1 MSFLDKATPI
11 NQATSTPSF
20 TNKAKPVTQ
29 TQSTPVVE
37 TPVKEDG
44 FFKSLAKDVA
54 GTLVV
59 KPVAKTTEALGRLG
73 LFGSN
78 IKKGYEDIADTG
90 KGQNIMGINVEK
102 QRGFSDGGVKQ
113 ILGETA
119 KTASYLVGGGALPN
133 IARSTLGGKV
143 LSGLVQ
149 GTKAGAVSGALY
161 GGGQEAI
168 KQESTVGSIT
178 KQAGIGGLIGGATG
192 GVIGGVLPIPVAS
205 VQNIKP
211 TNIMQRV
218 ARVNPLDEQK
228 FQQTAK
234 ESIGEYLVK
243 RGIYGNDEEIMK
255 QLAQRFSQS
264 KQVADEALEKLP
276 GTYRPEPVKTALK
289 EMLERETRIS
299 SPGAPSRDLARVQN
313 LVTKYENK
321 GVTMP
326 EINEIKRI
334 FERNNRL
341 DYLKQNLPESI
352 AKANTLDDAIRGWQF
367 NQSKQLGLKNLDE
380 VNKETRLAKQ
390 LGDALFKKNVR
401 GSGNNAFGL
410 TDAVLLSGGDPQAI
424 SMFLARQT
432 FGNKNIQSKI
442 AKTIA
447 GKPTVGTP
455 TAVFGSKISPKQAI
469 PDVIIGKSK
478 QNIPDVVV
486 GSRASKPVNAVI
498 PVTNTKLQAFKAGQ
512 GNSQGGYIVNPFQ
525 GKSKPKVDNQVVSSG
540 KMPEVKVDLV
550 SDPKNFKTAD
560 EFVKAQGIPMYHGS
574 RSTFDKFETA
584 NTGKNSLNSGIGFY
598 LADNPKGASTYGNV
612 IDFVDTGKGKLLPI
626 LDKPSQHKAMLSELA
641 DGDTELLKKLLDQD
655 VVFDSLTRKALIDKY
670 KSTPDAYLSIMK
682 KYGHRGYDIPPE
694 YALTNS
700 KTTEHVRFS
709 SEDIKTRA
717 QLTDIWNKANT
728 PVNQKLANYKAGKPS
743 PESGH
748 IANPFQGKS
757 TPRVSNQ
764 VVSSIN
770 SNTTP
775 LKVGQTKPNTL
786 DPKNFKS
793 AEEFVKAQGEVL
805 YHGGAD
811 NYKELKKGTGTHG
824 DGVYL
829 AKGNERASSY
839 ASKDE
844 FGNSRTPVI
853 VEAIAD
859 IKNPIVSTKTY
870 TRGQFGKTGDSSL
883 DKTLDVIFDAYGGE
897 LDGDNLL
904 LQLQGSGKSN
914 SLAEKLG
921 FDGYTSAQDVV
932 VFDTK
937 NVKTKPQLTDIWNKA
952 NAPVNQKLKETITA
966 KADMEDDIILENIAR
981 IKDITQIEPDDAK
994 RFVELRR
1001 KMVKVPLSEEEL
1013 AEAKAII
1020 ERSQGELPEVV

>member
-1 MSFLDKATPI
+1 MSFLDKATPV

-20 TNKAKPVTQ
+20 ANKAKPVNQ

-59 KPVAKTTEALGRLG
+59 KPVANTTEALGRLG

-78 IKKGYEDIADTG
+78 IKKGYEDISDTG

-102 QRGFSDGGVKQ
+102 QRGFQEGGVKQ

-119 KTASYLVGGGALPN
+119 KTASYLYGGGALPN

-455 TAVFGSKISPKQAI
+455 TAVFGSKVSPKQAI

-512 GNSQGGYIVNPFQ
+512 GNSQGGYI
-525 GKSKPKVDNQVVSSG
+525 
-540 KMPEVKVDLV
+540 
-550 SDPKNFKTAD
+550 
-560 EFVKAQGIPMYHGS
+560 
-574 RSTFDKFETA
+574 
-584 NTGKNSLNSGIGFY
+584 
-598 LADNPKGASTYGNV
+598 
-612 IDFVDTGKGKLLPI
+612 
-626 LDKPSQHKAMLSELA
+626 
-641 DGDTELLKKLLDQD
+641 
-655 VVFDSLTRKALIDKY
+655 
-670 KSTPDAYLSIMK
+670 
-682 KYGHRGYDIPPE
+682 
-694 YALTNS
+694 
-700 KTTEHVRFS
+700 
-709 SEDIKTRA
+709 
-717 QLTDIWNKANT
+717 
-728 PVNQKLANYKAGKPS
+728 
-743 PESGH
+743 
-748 IANPFQGKS
+748 ANPFQGK
-757 TPRVSNQ
+757 PKPKVNNQ
-764 VVSSIN
+764 VVSLTN
-770 SNTTP
+770 DNMKKT
-775 LKVGQTKPNTL
+775 LKEVVQET
-786 DPKNFKS
+786 KS
-793 AEEFVKAQGEVL
+793 AEDFADIIMGKELDKVSKVLNKKLDDSIAQGKTFPTEESIKKAFPKEFL
-805 YHGGAD
+805 AD
-811 NYKELKKGTGTHG
+811 KIAREEKERLLDELRKFVADQTQKDKDFIMQIPNRQTIINSFDELKKRMSF
-824 DGVYL
+824 
-829 AKGNERASSY
+829 KESGNIRVPAEVRA
-839 ASKDE
+839 
-844 FGNSRTPVI
+844 NI
-853 VEAIAD
+853 VEILDDYTLNGGKNKTLQEDAARIAED
-859 IKNPIVSTKTY
+859 
-870 TRGQFGKTGDSSL
+870 FGITLPKRYGDLVKRLGEFL
-883 DKTLDVIFDAYGGE
+883 DKQEI
-897 LDGDNLL
+897 NR
-904 LQLQGSGKSN
+904 Q
-914 SLAEKLG
+914 
-921 FDGYTSAQDVV
+921 
-932 VFDTK
+932 
-937 NVKTKPQLTDIWNKA
+937 
-952 NAPVNQKLKETITA
+952 VN
-966 KADMEDDIILENIAR
+966 
-981 IKDITQIEPDDAK
+981 
-994 RFVELRR
+994 
-1001 KMVKVPLSEEEL
+1001 
-1013 AEAKAII
+1013 
-1020 ERSQGELPEVV
+1020 

>member
-133 IARSTLGGKV
+133 IARSTLGGRV

-478 QNIPDVVV
+478 SAIPDVVV
-486 GSRASKPVNAVI
+486 GSRTAKPVNAVI

-512 GNSQGGYIVNPFQ
+512 GNSQGGYIANPFQ
-525 GKSKPKVDNQVVSSG
+525 GKPKQLVDNQVVSS
-540 KMPEVKVDLV
+540 
-550 SDPKNFKTAD
+550 S
-560 EFVKAQGIPMYHGS
+560 
-574 RSTFDKFETA
+574 KF
-584 NTGKNSLNSGIGFY
+584 NTQN
-598 LADNPKGASTYGNV
+598 
-612 IDFVDTGKGKLLPI
+612 
-626 LDKPSQHKAMLSELA
+626 
-641 DGDTELLKKLLDQD
+641 
-655 VVFDSLTRKALIDKY
+655 
-670 KSTPDAYLSIMK
+670 
-682 KYGHRGYDIPPE
+682 
-694 YALTNS
+694 
-700 KTTEHVRFS
+700 
-709 SEDIKTRA
+709 
-717 QLTDIWNKANT
+717 
-728 PVNQKLANYKAGKPS
+728 
-743 PESGH
+743 
-748 IANPFQGKS
+748 
-757 TPRVSNQ
+757 
-764 VVSSIN
+764 
-770 SNTTP
+770 
-775 LKVGQTKPNTL
+775 
-786 DPKNFKS
+786 
-793 AEEFVKAQGEVL
+793 
-805 YHGGAD
+805 
-811 NYKELKKGTGTHG
+811 
-824 DGVYL
+824 
-829 AKGNERASSY
+829 
-839 ASKDE
+839 
-844 FGNSRTPVI
+844 
-853 VEAIAD
+853 
-859 IKNPIVSTKTY
+859 
-870 TRGQFGKTGDSSL
+870 
-883 DKTLDVIFDAYGGE
+883 
-897 LDGDNLL
+897 
-904 LQLQGSGKSN
+904 
-914 SLAEKLG
+914 
-921 FDGYTSAQDVV
+921 
-932 VFDTK
+932 
-937 NVKTKPQLTDIWNKA
+937 
-952 NAPVNQKLKETITA
+952 
-966 KADMEDDIILENIAR
+966 NI
-981 IKDITQIEPDDAK
+981 
-994 RFVELRR
+994 
-1001 KMVKVPLSEEEL
+1001 KVP
-1013 AEAKAII
+1013 AEV
-1020 ERSQGELPEVV
+1020 RSN